1 MGGRVSSAVR
11 VAQGNVAA
19 GAEGLRDSE
28 AAVLE
33 AVVGAYADVLYS
45 QQAVEVAGADIGLL
59 DAQVSEAR
67 ARFDRG
73 QATRTDV
80 AQLQAQKASAEATLA
95 QAGATLAGVVASY
108 RALVGHEPGVLV
120 AALPVP
126 GALPA
131 TPQEA
136 RAQAQRANP
145 LVRQQQRTAQAD
157 AAGIDQQKAEGCR
170 R

>member
-1 MGGRVSSAVR
+1 MSSAVR

-80 AQLQAQKASAEATLA
+80 AQLQAQ
-95 QAGATLAGVVASY
+95 
-108 RALVGHEPGVLV
+108 R
-120 AALPVP
+120 LPP
-126 GALPA
+126 
-131 TPQEA
+131 
-136 RAQAQRANP
+136 
-145 LVRQQQRTAQAD
+145 
-157 AAGIDQQKAEGCR
+157 R
-170 R
+170 RR